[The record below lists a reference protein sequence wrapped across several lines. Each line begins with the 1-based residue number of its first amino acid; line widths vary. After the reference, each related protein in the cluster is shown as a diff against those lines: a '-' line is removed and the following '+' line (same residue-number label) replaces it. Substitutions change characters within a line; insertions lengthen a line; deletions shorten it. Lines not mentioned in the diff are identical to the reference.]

1 MQKHF
6 LRRRLGAMVAATFF
20 ATGAL
25 GITWGGSVEAAEAV
39 AHIGQVQGASHQSP
53 YTGKDVEI
61 KGTVTF
67 REGPSTFFIQDEGD
81 GDDKTSDGIL
91 VYAPDASCGIGD
103 IIKVSGEVKEYYGK
117 GYREKKQT
125 DLTIT
130 EIAADKI
137 KVLGH
142 TSTLPK
148 PIVLDKDRMIPRKV
162 IDSDGMK
169 VFNPDHDALDF
180 WESIEGMRVS
190 VENPKVLGPQRYG
203 EIWVVPGNNPG
214 PFNNSGG
221 QSITGDDMHPEH
233 IDLALQG
240 GNAKSFVTKSGDYF
254 DGTVTGVVS
263 YGFGVYKVLTM
274 ANKLPQL
281 VDGGL
286 KPEKAQLTPAQDKL
300 LLASYNIENFSANP
314 SFTPDSKV
322 KRLAQSIKND
332 LKMPDILTVLE
343 LQDNDGKTDSGTAD
357 ASKSAQRLIDAVKA
371 ESGVTYNFVNINPE
385 YNKDG
390 GQPGANIRV
399 AFFYNPNRV
408 TLKSGA
414 PMGTSSKA
422 VGWKDG
428 HLTLNPGRI
437 DPTNP
442 IYDYTRKPLAAEFEF
457 QGKNVVV
464 VANHL
469 NSKRGDDPLYGQHQ
483 PVRLRSEE
491 KRLQLA
497 ENIKAF
503 VEEGI
508 KQNPNLNIVLT
519 GDFNDFEFSPV
530 IKKLEG
536 SDMVN
541 LVGRHDIADRYA
553 YFYQGNSQVLDN
565 IIVSKNLAQNAKFDI
580 VHVNSSF
587 MVEHGRVSD
596 HDPLEVQLTLN

>member
-1 MQKHF
+1 M
-6 LRRRLGAMVAATFF
+6 
-20 ATGAL
+20 
-25 GITWGGSVEAAEAV
+25 
-39 AHIGQVQGASHQSP
+39 
-53 YTGKDVEI
+53 
-61 KGTVTF
+61 
-67 REGPSTFFIQDEGD
+67 
-81 GDDKTSDGIL
+81 
-91 VYAPDASCGIGD
+91 
-103 IIKVSGEVKEYYGK
+103 
-117 GYREKKQT
+117 
-125 DLTIT
+125 
-130 EIAADKI
+130 
-137 KVLGH
+137 
-142 TSTLPK
+142 
-148 PIVLDKDRMIPRKV
+148 
-162 IDSDGMK
+162 
-169 VFNPDHDALDF
+169 
-180 WESIEGMRVS
+180 
-190 VENPKVLGPQRYG
+190 
-203 EIWVVPGNNPG
+203 
-214 PFNNSGG
+214 
-221 QSITGDDMHPEH
+221 
-233 IDLALQG
+233 
-240 GNAKSFVTKSGDYF
+240 
-254 DGTVTGVVS
+254 
-263 YGFGVYKVLTM
+263 
-274 ANKLPQL
+274 
-281 VDGGL
+281 
-286 KPEKAQLTPAQDKL
+286 
-300 LLASYNIENFSANP
+300 
-314 SFTPDSKV
+314 